1 MDRKTS
7 TTERIR
13 ASMHMYKTYKRN
25 NVNIIANTRNSN
37 IL

>member
-7 TTERIR
+7 TTERIS
-13 ASMHMYKTYKRN
+13 ASTHMYKTYKRN
-25 NVNIIANTRNSN
+25 SVNMIANTRNSN